1 MHTKQFLHWKDEERI
16 FYLQQLHRWNQ
27 KIHFRFSDLETAH
40 RFCYFLLSLTNIF
53 NIFPTSEL
61 HIFSVTYI
69 SPPLIKKIFKELIL
83 ADINATR
90 IKNQLL
96 DRNHIPDNLSVFLCE
111 IDLKLIYYFLH
122 KTIAGLSYISTQN
135 KNLHCNSRVSLP
147 VFFYSLRQKGR
158 YKIQAPFSSS
168 DFRSLISRE
177 TLTGRA
183 VKTGHIP
190 CTYKHQ
196 HLYRWC
202 AFTNSIKY
210 QEY

>member
-53 NIFPTSEL
+53 NIFPTSEPP
-61 HIFSVTYI
+61 IFSVTYI

-90 IKNQLL
+90 IKIQCWIEIIYLTT
-96 DRNHIPDNLSVFLCE
+96 SVSLCE

-135 KNLHCNSRVSLP
+135 KNLHYNSRVSLP